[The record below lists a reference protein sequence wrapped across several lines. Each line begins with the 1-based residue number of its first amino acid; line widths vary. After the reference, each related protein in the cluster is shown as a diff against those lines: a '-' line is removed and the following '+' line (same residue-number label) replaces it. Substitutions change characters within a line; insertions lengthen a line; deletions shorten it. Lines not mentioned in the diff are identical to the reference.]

1 MSTAGSAAKPPN
13 DIYKA
18 APYKSERDRDK
29 EKEIDEWVSKTSL
42 DDVVFNETQWVQLG
56 RRAEQKTRL
65 LSIKG
70 SSPYQL
76 RVPTLKKFCIHHR
89 ISGYK
94 DRPKHVLCELI
105 VNAVESERLDA
116 AVHPEDLARPMPEET
131 NSEEKMS
138 VSPPHIKRG
147 RSDDEEP
154 MQRAAQHTEAAK
166 GPEGELGEIS
176 EEALTEIMME
186 DLLTF
191 CHKYG
196 ITTSNYH

>member
-1 MSTAGSAAKPPN
+1 MIGSAKHPWMMLFSTRHN
-13 DIYKA
+13 G
-18 APYKSERDRDK
+18 SN
-29 EKEIDEWVSKTSL
+29 S
-42 DDVVFNETQWVQLG
+42 DDVTSKKRV
-56 RRAEQKTRL
+56 
-65 LSIKG
+65 
-70 SSPYQL
+70 SSPSKARRPTSS

-166 GPEGELGEIS
+166 GPEGEQREIS